1 MMDESKHNS
10 TDILI
15 TILDIND
22 NYPIFNQLEYNISIN
37 ENIQVGGD
45 ILTVTAVDLDEV
57 CDFIITLCTSL

>member
-22 NYPIFNQLEYNISIN
+22 NYPIFDQLEYNISIN
-37 ENIQVGGD
+37 ENTQVGSEV
-45 ILTVTAVDLDEV
+45 LMVTAVDLDEV
-57 CDFIITLCTSL
+57 CDVYNCIMY